1 MNFKKFKYIT
11 VVSTILLQSCSL
23 PQAISYNVTHA
34 LGVDAPQSAPSITH
48 EKRKVGN
55 PYSIPN
61 EHGVPIRYTPMNSSE
76 GYREHG
82 IASWYGTDFHAKKT
96 ANGEDYNMYA
106 YTAAH
111 KTLPLPTY
119 VRVTNTQNGKSI
131 VVRVND
137 RGPFYKNRL
146 IDMSY
151 AGAKALGMDKQGTAP
166 VLVEAISI
174 YGGDV
179 NRANRYKP
187 APKTVYAN
195 QQQNRYRTDYANAPQ
210 QQANTRYS
218 ITRNRSYDNA
228 NSANQAQ
235 SSSFTNRVVNRNNP
249 NTYKPTAAAAPEVN
263 SSAIASQY
271 YIQLGSFTD
280 VKNAR
285 QVYYQAK
292 DLNGIKIKSVPIRGT
307 IYYRVVVENIH
318 TLGQAQQKLQKAK
331 SKGFYNAIIAS
342 SR

>member
-1 MNFKKFKYIT
+1 MNLNKFKYIT
-11 VVSTILLQSCSL
+11 VFSTILLQSCSL
-23 PQAISYNVTHA
+23 PHAISYNVTHA
-34 LGVDAPQSAPSITH
+34 LGADAPQSAPSITH
-48 EKRKVGN
+48 EKRKIGN

-61 EHGVPIRYTPMNSSE
+61 EHGIPVRYTPISSSE

-166 VLVEAISI
+166 VLVEAISV

-187 APKTVYAN
+187 APRTQYAN
-195 QQQNRYRTDYANAPQ
+195 EQRQQPRTNYAKPA
-210 QQANTRYS
+210 AASAGTYS
-218 ITRNRSYDNA
+218 LTRNRNYNNSNSNA
-228 NSANQAQ
+228 QAQ
-235 SSSFTNRVVNRNNP
+235 QNTSFTNRVANRNS
-249 NTYKPTAAAAPEVN
+249 NTQHQQQANNAEIN
-263 SSAIASQY
+263 SSAISSQY

-292 DLNGIKIKSVPIRGT
+292 DLKGIKIKSVPIRGT

-318 TLGQAQQKLQKAK
+318 DLGQAQAKLNKVKA
-331 SKGFYNAIIAS
+331 KGFYNAIIAS

>member
-1 MNFKKFKYIT
+1 MNFKKFKYVTI
-11 VVSTILLQSCSL
+11 VSTILLQSCSL

-34 LGVDAPQSAPSITH
+34 LGADAPQSAPSITH
-48 EKRKVGN
+48 EKRKIGN

-61 EHGVPIRYTPMNSSE
+61 EHGIPVRYTPISSSE

-179 NRANRYKP
+179 NNVNRYKP
-187 APKTVYAN
+187 APRTIYANERPNNYRTNYAN
-195 QQQNRYRTDYANAPQ
+195 QPAQQNK
-210 QQANTRYS
+210 RYS
-218 ITRNRSYDNA
+218 LTRNRSYSN
-228 NSANQAQ
+228 NSNTQTQ
-235 SSSFTNRVVNRNNP
+235 GSSFTNRVANRNSQNHQNISP
-249 NTYKPTAAAAPEVN
+249 AAGPEIN

-292 DLNGIKIKSVPIRGT
+292 DLKGIKIKSVPIRGT

-318 TLGQAQQKLQKAK
+318 TLGQAQTKLQKVK

-342 SR
+342 SK